1 MKKTNAFIH
10 GLCSALVLAVLFGC
24 ATAKV
29 AVNDDGSKMLYSKSR
44 ITEWDFMR
52 NLKGFFTVNTVE
64 PAFSGFDLEI
74 LMMMKSAISGG
85 TAKGEPVDAEM
96 SKSGQAIAG
105 EGEIIDYIPL
115 SRNEIMILDSIY
127 DKETGVFVSYG
138 FVLTVLEDEHKEY
151 RQLKELQS
159 EIGSYISKCRRNI
172 DACNDVIE
180 RANMADSFNNRLWYT
195 QGTVSGGKDNV
206 QIAPAGN
213 PYAKREPVEINMEE
227 VARAEKN
234 LQYWTKEENAA
245 SRDYDKVSGLL
256 AQYSQPFLLKAL

>member
-10 GLCSALVLAVLFGC
+10 GLCSALVLVVLFGC

-44 ITEWDFMR
+44 ITEWDFMG

-64 PAFSGFDLEI
+64 PAFSGFDMEI
-74 LMMMKSAISGG
+74 LTMMKSAISGG
-85 TAKGEPVDAEM
+85 TAKGEPVDEKM

-159 EIGSYISKCRRNI
+159 EIGSYISECRRNI
-172 DACNDVIE
+172 DACNDVIV
-180 RANMADSFNNRLWYT
+180 RASMADSFNNRLWY
-195 QGTVSGGKDNV
+195 QGRGFTYGADGRVTSSND
-206 QIAPAGN
+206 N

-234 LQYWTKEENAA
+234 LQYWTKEENTAC
-245 SRDYDKVSGLL
+245 RDYDEVSGLL
-256 AQYSQPFLLKAL
+256 AQYPLPFLLEAL